1 MTIWQWYFIIPWMT
15 GYTFYCLKLRSK
27 IKAYERISPQKRHI
41 GYWIL
46 LGISIIMIHLEPTD
60 LERIY
65 AIDFAFIIFSIFLAD
80 SYWDFQK
87 LKLFNK

>member
-1 MTIWQWYFIIPWMT
+1 MWQWYFIIPWMI

-27 IKAYERISPQKRHI
+27 IRVYERISPQKRHI

-46 LGISIIMIHLEPTD
+46 LGISIIMIHLEPTN

-65 AIDFAFIIFSIFLAD
+65 AIDFAFIIFSLFLAD